1 MARYTGPDCKLCRRE
16 KTKLFLKGAKC
27 DSPKCPIEIR
37 PYPPG
42 EHGRNR
48 PKEGDYLQQ
57 IREKQKA
64 RRIYGI
70 LERQFHGYYEEAARK
85 HGRTG
90 ETMLQLLER
99 RLDNVVF
106 RAGFAKSRD
115 MARQLVRHGHLTV
128 NGKKVDIPSYR
139 VSENDIVEVA
149 PSPGSMTPFVVAQA
163 EVGERRC
170 PPGSRLSPTRCAS
183 WCTRCRSGRRST
195 PRSRSSSSSS
205 TTRSKQAP
213 GWSGPPGPRPG
224 RGATVAARRAGPAR
238 TPRLSYSGRRGK
250 EDPCLSLSAP
260 RSPRSR

>member
-1 MARYTGPDCKLCRRE
+1 MARYTGADCKLCRRE

-48 PKEGDYLQQ
+48 PKEGDYLTQ

-64 RRIYGI
+64 KRIYGL
-70 LERQFHGYYEEAARK
+70 LEKQFHRYYVEASGK
-85 HGRTG
+85 VGRTG

-115 MARQLVRHGHLTV
+115 MARQVVRHGHILV

-139 VSENDIVEVA
+139 VSESDIVEITA
-149 PSPGSMTPFVVAQA
+149 KSLELTPFIVARA
-163 EVGERRC
+163 EAGERQVPAWLELVPDKMRVLVHSL
-170 PPGSRLSPTRCAS
+170 PVRAQIDTQVQEQLIVEFY
-183 WCTRCRSGRRST
+183 
-195 PRSRSSSSSS
+195 
-205 TTRSKQAP
+205 SK
-213 GWSGPPGPRPG
+213 
-224 RGATVAARRAGPAR
+224 
-238 TPRLSYSGRRGK
+238 
-250 EDPCLSLSAP
+250 
-260 RSPRSR
+260 

>member
-16 KTKLFLKGAKC
+16 KTKLFLKGSRC
-27 DSPKCPIEIR
+27 DSPKCAIEIR

-70 LERQFHGYYEEAARK
+70 LERQFQGYYEEAARK

-99 RLDNVVF
+99 RLDNVVY

-115 MARQLVRHGHLTV
+115 MARQLVRHGHFTV

-149 PSPGSMTPFVVAQA
+149 AKSRELTPFIIAHE
-163 EVGERRC
+163 EVGERIVPAWLEVVPDQMRILVHSL
-170 PPGSRLSPTRCAS
+170 PVRAQIDTQVQEQLIVEYY
-183 WCTRCRSGRRST
+183 
-195 PRSRSSSSSS
+195 
-205 TTRSKQAP
+205 SK
-213 GWSGPPGPRPG
+213 
-224 RGATVAARRAGPAR
+224 
-238 TPRLSYSGRRGK
+238 
-250 EDPCLSLSAP
+250 
-260 RSPRSR
+260 